1 MNITYEI
8 YDSTRGEFYIRDEE
22 NVLDD
27 LFEMIEEAVE
37 KHPRGYPYTQFG
49 LKGYVGD
56 HCNDDTHLGTAT
68 GVRLVLAWVCSPHF
82 QADGD
87 TGRYEFLLKR
97 IQEKE
102 RKPNWWTVLKEDY
115 PSL

>member
-1 MNITYEI
+1 MNITYEVFDPI
-8 YDSTRGEFYIRDEE
+8 RKEFYIRDEE

-27 LFEMIEEAVE
+27 LIDILEEAVE
-37 KHPRGYPYTQFG
+37 KHPRSYEYNQFG

-87 TGRYEFLLKR
+87 TDRYEALLKR

-102 RKPNWWTVLKEDY
+102 RKGGVWCDDY
-115 PSL
+115 SSL

>member
-8 YDSTRGEFYIRDEE
+8 FDPIRKEFYIRDEE

-27 LFEMIEEAVE
+27 LFDMLEEAVD
-37 KHPRGYPYTQFG
+37 KHPRGYEYNQFG

-87 TGRYEFLLKR
+87 TDRYEALLKR

-102 RKPNWWTVLKEDY
+102 RNGGVWSENY
-115 PSL
+115 SSL